1 MLVAQFL
8 PVNVEDGTIYLGV
21 VGAFVGGSTGLV
33 LGNIVDSAVA
43 MMFVCFAENPLTLEA
58 THSAEY
64 YRLCNAWREHHP
76 AAYDTFVR
84 AQPAPSAPAH
94 GNYHYRV

>member
-8 PVNVEDGTIYLGV
+8 PMDSDNGAIYLGV
-21 VGAFVGGSTGLV
+21 VGAFVGGSTGLI
-33 LGNIVDSAVA
+33 LSNIIDSAVA

-76 AAYDTFVR
+76 AAYETFVQSER
-84 AQPAPSAPAH
+84 PAGEMY
-94 GNYHYRV
+94 GNNSFRV